1 MGGPSATLI
10 ADVDVPFVVAPPNAG
25 NTKGQIER
33 RWLGPKSIPRGALVL
48 EHRKNWEHRS

>member
-1 MGGPSATLI
+1 VGGPSATLI